1 MILRRGLRA
10 AVKIVRGW
18 LAEPEA
24 AVEEN
29 SQPGNP
35 PYTYEQTN
43 QLFKTLAAQNDY
55 GRPQYLWGALQ
66 GINLAKALGHKRV
79 SFLEFGVAGGNGLVA
94 LENVANVLEPIF
106 GVEIETHGFDMGT
119 GLPKPVDYR
128 DLPNLWR
135 EGFYV
140 MDTEKLASRLKRS
153 KLHLGPVNETVVQ
166 FMKSGSAPVAFI
178 SFDLDY
184 YSSTAQAFKLFEA
197 DEGVLLPRIHCYFDD
212 IMGKTFSD
220 FTGERLAIHE
230 FNEASFTR
238 KISPIH
244 GLRFFLP
251 TPARHSIWPDMMF
264 IAHMF
269 DHSLYGHN
277 DGLLEN
283 SHHPLREIPTYSAL
297 IPLAVYCMDVAVG
310 ALV

>member
-10 AVKIVRGW
+10 AVRLARTW
-18 LAEPEA
+18 LEEPV
-24 AVEEN
+24 VEET
-29 SQPGNP
+29 SHLGDP

-43 QLFKTLAAQNDY
+43 QLFKTLVAENSF
-55 GRPQYLWGALQ
+55 GREQYLWGALQ
-66 GINLAKALGHKRV
+66 GINLAKALGQKRV
-79 SFLEFGVAGGNGLVA
+79 SFLEFGVAGGIGLIA
-94 LENVANVLEPIF
+94 LENIAQALEPIF

-135 EGFYV
+135 EGYYA

-153 KLHLGPVNETVVQ
+153 KLHLGPVNETVFE
-166 FMKSGSAPVAFI
+166 FMRSGPAPVAFI

-197 DEGVLLPRIHCYFDD
+197 HEDLLLPRIHCYFDD

-220 FTGERLAIHE
+220 FTGERLAIDE
-230 FNEASFTR
+230 FNAASFAR

-251 TPARHSIWPDMMF
+251 PPGRHSIWPDMMF
-264 IAHMF
+264 MAHMF
-269 DHSLYGHN
+269 DHSLYGHY
-277 DGLLEN
+277 DGLLEQ
-283 SHHPLREIPTYSAL
+283 SHHPLPEVPTYSAIL
-297 IPLAVYCMDVAVG
+297 ALTSLCMDLAVVA
-310 ALV
+310 